1 MLTATGKGFETHCL
15 AKGHDG
21 LMASRIFATPL
32 GALWVEA
39 SALGITRA
47 GFDLNRP
54 QLEGSGA
61 DPDWL
66 EPAGSELAEYFA
78 GSREIFT
85 VPVDQR
91 GLAPLAQRIYQQVA
105 QIRYGRTKSYG
116 QIGLE
121 TGLPA
126 RAVGALLRQCPVVL
140 FIPTHRVI
148 HADGRVGGFAGQ
160 SWLKQQLLDLEG
172 SLNSSG

>member
-1 MLTATGKGFETHCL
+1 MLTATGKRFETQCL

-21 LMASRIFATPL
+21 LMASRIFITPL
-32 GALWVEA
+32 GLLWVET
-39 SALGITRA
+39 SALGITRS

-54 QLEGSGA
+54 VFNQGGA
-61 DPDWL
+61 NSDWL
-66 EPAGSELAEYFA
+66 EAASSELAEYFA
-78 GSREIFT
+78 GRRECFT
-85 VPVDQR
+85 VPVDLR
-91 GLAPLAQRIYQQVA
+91 GLAPLARRIYEQVA
-105 QIRYGRTKSYG
+105 QIPYGKTKSYG

-160 SWLKQQLLDLEG
+160 SWLKAKLLDLEG
-172 SLNSSG
+172 ALAGSG